1 MLSNETL
8 QSVGTISLFSFG
20 LALLAGLSM
29 GVSPSAFP
37 VWSAVTGYVL
47 GGETRSRR
55 QAFAL
60 AMAFVLGIATV
71 YSAFGVLFVIAGQ
84 VLQVVFK
91 FVASRLPLW
100 NGLIGL
106 LLLVIGL
113 HMARIRRFTLPALM
127 TPVFRRAETP
137 AGAYVLGIP
146 FGLAACPSCMPVLL
160 VILIAA
166 SATGQIWYG
175 ASLVFVFS
183 IGFGVPLLAVAT
195 AASAAGRME
204 RWVKYGSQ
212 IEKWGG
218 WLLILTSLYFF
229 WQVVYIGWIL

>member
-1 MLSNETL
+1 MLSNDILEAV
-8 QSVGTISLFSFG
+8 STISLFSFG
-20 LALLAGLSM
+20 LALFAGLLM
-29 GVSPSAFP
+29 GVSPPAFP

-47 GGETRSRR
+47 GSEGRTRRR
-55 QAFAL
+55 AFAL
-60 AMAFVLGIATV
+60 ALAFVLGIATV

-106 LLLVIGL
+106 LLLAIGL
-113 HMARIRRFTLPALM
+113 HMARIRRFTLPAMM

-137 AGAYVLGIP
+137 GGAYTLGIP
-146 FGLAACPSCMPVLL
+146 FGLAACPSCMPMLL
-160 VILIAA
+160 VILVAA
-166 SATGQIWYG
+166 GTTGQVWYG

-183 IGFGVPLLAVAT
+183 IGFGLPLLAVAT
-195 AASAAGRME
+195 AVGVAGQME
-204 RWVKYGSQ
+204 RWEKYGPH
-212 IEKWGG
+212 IERWAG

-229 WQVVYIGWIL
+229 WQVIYLGWIL